1 MHEIYDK
8 EVGREYVGEKKGNL
22 KHGQGRYQFEKGGA
36 FYEGQWINNKME
48 GKGETYFREG
58 KL

>member
-1 MHEIYDK
+1 M
-8 EVGREYVGEKKGNL
+8 GEKKGNL